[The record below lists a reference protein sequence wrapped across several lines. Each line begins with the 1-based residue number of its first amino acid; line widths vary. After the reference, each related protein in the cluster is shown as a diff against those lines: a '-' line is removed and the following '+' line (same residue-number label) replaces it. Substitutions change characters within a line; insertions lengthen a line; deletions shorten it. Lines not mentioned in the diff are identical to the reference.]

1 MAHDGDLRFLSNLP
15 YFRGLAAAELAQIAE
30 HCHARQLDAGELLM
44 LEGQPAEAL
53 YAVRSGSIR
62 VFKTAIKGRKEQT
75 LIVLGAG
82 ETFNDV
88 PAFDGGPNPASAQAL
103 AQGTSVYTIPVGL
116 VTHLLATNP
125 RVSANVIHVLAARLR
140 HLTMLVEDLSFR
152 HVTQRLAR
160 LLVEES
166 DAAGAVLLTQQE
178 MATRIGTVREM
189 VSRALREL
197 ERRTAVSRRDGGV
210 RVDTAALRAFLEGD
224 GLDPQRGL

>member
-1 MAHDGDLRFLSNLP
+1 
-15 YFRGLAAAELAQIAE
+15 
-30 HCHARQLDAGELLM
+30 M

-53 YAVRSGSIR
+53 YAVRSGSVR

-82 ETFNDV
+82 DTFNDV
-88 PAFDGGPNPASAQAL
+88 PAFDGGPNPASAQSIAT
-103 AQGTSVYTIPVGL
+103 GTSVYAIPVGL

-125 RVSANVIHVLAARLR
+125 HVSANVVHVLAARLR
-140 HLTMLVEDLSFR
+140 HLTTLVEDLSFR

-160 LLVEES
+160 LLIEES
-166 DAAGAVLLTQQE
+166 DAAGNVLLTQQE

-197 ERRTAVSRRDGGV
+197 EGRTAISRRDGSV
-210 RVDTAALRAFLEGD
+210 RVDTAALGAFLDGD
-224 GLDPQRGL
+224 GLRPERSR